1 MEFRMTEKNPKY
13 QNGQQQA
20 ALSHWEN
27 EGGTDTRQRD
37 DVIDVPEL
45 TNAELVHLRVRV
57 IALENIIISLL
68 AQAPDEQHELVRRM
82 ADYITPRA
90 GSTQHPLTIE
100 AATYMNQFVDRALHF
115 RDLPK
120 SRS

>member
-1 MEFRMTEKNPKY
+1 MTDKNPKN
-13 QNGQQQA
+13 QNGPQRA
-20 ALSHWEN
+20 ALSGWEN
-27 EGGTDTRQRD
+27 EGGADTPQAD
-37 DVIDVPEL
+37 AVVDVPEL

-82 ADYITPRA
+82 ADYISPRA

-100 AATYMNQFVDRALHF
+100 AATHMNQFVDRALHF

-120 SRS
+120 AQS